1 MRIICVSG
9 LALMASLLSGSLAHA
24 IERPATKAEIERIA
38 VGHTINGRMRYME
51 NGRYVHAGKYP
62 GVYRISDGRICIH
75 FDSRRNRC
83 DRIVT
88 EDNGKTFWMITSAGK
103 RTTYRRRP

>member
-1 MRIICVSG
+1 MKIVGIIG
-9 LALMASLLSGSLAHA
+9 GALLTAVLFEGSAHA
-24 IERPATKAEIERIA
+24 VERPATKAEIERIA

-62 GVYRISDGRICIH
+62 GIYKISNGRVCIH

-88 EDNGKTFWMITSAGK
+88 EDDGKTFWMIASDGK

>member
-1 MRIICVSG
+1 MKVICISG
-9 LALMASLLSGSLAHA
+9 VALLASVLSSSLAHA

-38 VGHTINGRMRYME
+38 VGHTMNGRMRYMT
-51 NGRYVHAGKYP
+51 NGRYLHAGKYP
-62 GVYRISDGRICIH
+62 GVYTIANGRICIH

-88 EDNGKTFWMITSAGK
+88 DDDGKTFWMITSAGK
-103 RTTYRRRP
+103 RSTYRRRP

>member
-1 MRIICVSG
+1 MKKLRIPLTII
-9 LALMASLLSGSLAHA
+9 LASVLSAGLAHA
-24 IERPATKAEIERIA
+24 MERPATKAEIERIA
-38 VGHTINGRMRYME
+38 VGHTVNGRMRYME

-75 FDSRRNRC
+75 FDNRRNRC

-88 EDNGKTFWMITSAGK
+88 EDGKTFSMIDSAGK
-103 RTTYRRRP
+103 RSNYRRRP

>member
-1 MRIICVSG
+1 MKIIGVTGGG
-9 LALMASLLSGSLAHA
+9 LLMAVLFAGSTHA
-24 IERPATKAEIERIA
+24 VERPATKAEIERIA
-38 VGHTINGRMRYME
+38 VGHTINGRMRYLE

-62 GVYRISDGRICIH
+62 GIYKISNGRICIH
-75 FDSRRNRC
+75 FDNRRSRC

-88 EDNGKTFWMITSAGK
+88 EDDGRTFLMIASDGK